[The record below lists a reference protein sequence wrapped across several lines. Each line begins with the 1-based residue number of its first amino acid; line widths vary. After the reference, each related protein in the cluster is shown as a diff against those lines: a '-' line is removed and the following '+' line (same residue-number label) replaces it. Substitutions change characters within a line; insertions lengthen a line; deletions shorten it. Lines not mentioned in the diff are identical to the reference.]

1 MSCDVSVVIPMYNTE
16 KFIRQCVDSVL
27 AQTFP
32 NIEVIIVDDCSPD
45 NGAALCEELYGHND
59 RVRIIH
65 HERNSGAGTA
75 RNTGT
80 LHAEGRY
87 VCYVDGDDQI
97 MPGFLGDMFKVA
109 TEYDADVVHNTRTF
123 SIMPKEGEPLPL
135 DMLGLP
141 EGSLFSFSPDHNELT
156 EITLLT
162 DDLNS
167 RLDDWVNHSYH
178 FSAWSS
184 LYKREF
190 LNENNITFNG
200 MRYSEDTVF
209 YFQCMFKARRFVIRP
224 GASYVYRLTAD
235 SLSRPK
241 NPAERLVK
249 AMNAQLDI
257 IRIMKRVISD
267 MPFFRDSENN
277 TRRAIDTILL
287 SMENGFIKLSFQ
299 TLGEEGMRKEEIVH
313 SFFAE
318 NFGENAPY
326 VEFLFY
332 ELHKMYP
339 PIIDYAELSSNPPE
353 EWRKEIKK

>member
-1 MSCDVSVVIPMYNTE
+1 MNYDVSVVIPLYNTE
-16 KFIRQCVDSVL
+16 KYIRQCVDSVL
-27 AQTFP
+27 AQTLTNFE
-32 NIEVIIVDDCSPD
+32 IIIVDDCSTD
-45 NGAALCEELYGHND
+45 NGPALCSELYGND
-59 RVRIIH
+59 ERVRIVH
-65 HERNSGAGTA
+65 HDKNSGLGAS
-75 RNTGT
+75 RDTGT
-80 LHAEGRY
+80 KYANGKY
-87 VCYVDGDDQI
+87 ICYVDSDDEI
-97 MPGFLGDMFKVA
+97 LPDHLSNMFATA

-123 SIMPKEGEPLPL
+123 SPIPDDDGAYPLEMIGSRIVSYTS
-135 DMLGLP
+135 DMK
-141 EGSLFSFSPDHNELT
+141 ELT
-156 EITLLT
+156 ELT
-162 DDLNS
+162 VLNDDLSS
-167 RLDDWVNHSYH
+167 RLDDWENHSYH

>member
-109 TEYDADVVHNTRTF
+109 TEYDVDVVHNTRTF

-178 FSAWSS
+178 FSVWNSM
-184 LYKREF
+184 YKRSF
-190 LNENNITFNG
+190 LRENNIMFDK
-200 MRYSEDTVF
+200 MKLAEDAVF
-209 YFQCMFKARRFVIRP
+209 YFHCMFSAKRFVVRP
-224 GASYVYRLTAD
+224 GGGYVYRIGD
-235 SLSRPK
+235 SSLSRGSKSPEK
-241 NPAERLVK
+241 AVK
-249 AMNAQLDI
+249 AMQAQLEVI
-257 IRIMKRVISD
+257 AAMKRITD
-267 MPFFRDSENN
+267 KIPFFKDSRVN
-277 TRRAIDTILL
+277 TRRAIDMILL
-287 SMENGFIKLSFQ
+287 SLEDGFIKPTFQ
-299 TLGEEGMRKEEIVH
+299 SLGEEGMRSGESVNT
-313 SFFAE
+313 FFAE

-332 ELHKMYP
+332 ELHKLYP
-339 PIIDYAELSSNPPE
+339 PVIDFVGASSDPD
-353 EWRKEIKK
+353 EWRKLNKK